1 MGLGKI
7 LIRLAASVALL
18 VGIMWAIP
26 KLAPQVPE
34 PYEGVQALPPVSAET
49 TGSTTVPPPLPPG
62 FPSMNRPPPKIEVP
76 DGRPQPIA
84 TKFGW
89 TYEIPAD
96 WRNFSTGIAGW
107 SNDGKS
113 VVYGA
118 SADYGYGYC
127 PEVDGSSLAEAGMTG
142 RNGMDLHAAALDAA
156 RDAEVVFGDD
166 SAAPPHIEYSEPQDI
181 EVDGEPAVR
190 YTVRG
195 SGIHASAT
203 CSPTTATFD
212 VVAMPGFATATVAVF
227 MVQLDRSNEGS
238 LDYSTVDALISTL
251 RKPDSQ
257 TGQPR

>member
-34 PYEGVQALPPVSAET
+34 PYEGVQALPPVSAQT

-156 RDAEVVFGDD
+156 RGAEVVFGDD

-195 SGIHASAT
+195 SGIHASAK